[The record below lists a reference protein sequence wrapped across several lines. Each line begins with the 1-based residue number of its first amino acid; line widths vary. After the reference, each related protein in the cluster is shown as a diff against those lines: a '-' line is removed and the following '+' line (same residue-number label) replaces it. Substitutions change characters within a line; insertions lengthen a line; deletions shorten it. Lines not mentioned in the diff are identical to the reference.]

1 MGVGDWLNR
10 KLTGKAPAAVKAMEQ
25 VKHDEMELNKLIQ
38 AEGELVS
45 GLRLMY
51 ANKAGLTEKLVAVV
65 DWEIKRDAIGLERLK
80 AWKARQAGAFRK
92 WRTRIGSMR
101 TAFKE
106 GKADITKDIAS
117 LENELRT
124 IELQKNQTIHALD
137 PTRAR
142 VSRNLAQVTDQL
154 RQAEALVKNL
164 KMQKTKLT
172 NVQRDMG
179 RVVTRDVNPD
189 DIHRQVLQ
197 LAASMNQLQAARS
210 PAEVQ
215 EAVKRIK

>member
-80 AWKARQAGAFRK
+80 AWKARQAG
-92 WRTRIGSMR
+92 
-101 TAFKE
+101 AFKE